1 MVRSLQKQ
9 QEQQRSPTTIT
20 YDDGHKKELKSEIT
34 VETKPAVDPTPTP
47 TPTPTPGPSEDQN
60 NQNQNGNGDQNANG
74 NQNTNE
80 TPAAETTIQLDKKSL
95 TLGVKEKYNLKA
107 TVEGAAK
114 GQAVTYSTSKSSVA
128 AVSAS
133 GKVTAKKKGTATI
146 TAKTADGKTAT
157 CKITVKA
164 APKKVIIKKTK
175 LTVKKGNRVKI
186 KVQLPKNTASN
197 KITFTSSNKKVAK
210 VDTTGKVTGVK
221 AGKAKITVKTFNGKK
236 KVVTVT
242 VKK

>member
-1 MVRSLQKQ
+1 MERLQ
-9 QEQQRSPTTIT
+9 
-20 YDDGHKKELKSEIT
+20 
-34 VETKPAVDPTPTP
+34 
-47 TPTPTPGPSEDQN
+47 
-60 NQNQNGNGDQNANG
+60 
-74 NQNTNE
+74 
-80 TPAAETTIQLDKKSL
+80 
-95 TLGVKEKYNLKA
+95 
-107 TVEGAAK
+107 
-114 GQAVTYSTSKSSVA
+114 
-128 AVSAS
+128 
-133 GKVTAKKKGTATI
+133 
-146 TAKTADGKTAT
+146 T